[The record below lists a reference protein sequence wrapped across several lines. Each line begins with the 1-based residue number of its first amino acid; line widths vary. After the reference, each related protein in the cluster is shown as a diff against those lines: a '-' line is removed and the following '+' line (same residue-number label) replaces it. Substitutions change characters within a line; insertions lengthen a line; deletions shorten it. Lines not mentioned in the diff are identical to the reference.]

1 MLLAATEYVRP
12 GSLAEAVEELAARQ
26 GARVLAGGQSLINV
40 LKHRAAS
47 VELLVDVSRLEELR
61 FIDVAADG
69 TARIGAA
76 TTYGELERSAE
87 LAASHAIIG
96 KVAAGT
102 VDRQVRA
109 RGTIGGN
116 ACFADP
122 ASNYP
127 PLLVALGAELEI
139 AGEGGTRT
147 VAAEDF
153 FLGLW
158 RTAVGP
164 GEVLTAIKLPPL
176 AGAGV
181 GYRSLQIAADSWALA
196 RAAAWVAL
204 GDPVEDARI
213 VLGCVAATPVRA
225 SAAEQVLIGGP
236 RSAAAAAE
244 AGALAAQGLDP
255 PSDVHASGGYRREM
269 AAVMAARA
277 VSDAL
282 GFGEEEVASNGR

>member
-1 MLLAATEYVRP
+1 MLLAPTEYVRP
-12 GSLAEAVEELAARQ
+12 GSLEEAIDELGARP

-61 FIDVAADG
+61 FIDVDADG
-69 TARIGAA
+69 SARIGAA

-87 LAASHAIIG
+87 LRGSHAIVSR
-96 KVAAGT
+96 VAAGT

-127 PLLVALGAELEI
+127 PLLIALGAQMEI
-139 AGEGGTRT
+139 AGPDGTRS

-158 RTAVGP
+158 RTVVGP
-164 GEVLTAIKLPPL
+164 GEVLTAIALPPL
-176 AGAGV
+176 GGASV

-196 RAAAWVAL
+196 RAAVWIAP
-204 GDPVEDARI
+204 GDPIQAARV
-213 VLGCVAATPVRA
+213 VLGCVAGRPVRA
-225 SAAEQVLIGGP
+225 SAAEERLIGGP
-236 RSAAAAAE
+236 RSAQAAAD
-244 AGALAAQGLDP
+244 AGALAAEGLDP
-255 PSDVHASGGYRREM
+255 PSDVHASGGYRRAM

-277 VSDAL
+277 LSDAL
-282 GFGEEEVASNGR
+282 GFAEEVASNGR

>member
-1 MLLAATEYVRP
+1 MLLAATDYVRP
-12 GSLAEAVEELAARQ
+12 ASLQEAIDELGSRR

-40 LKHRAAS
+40 LKHRAAA
-47 VELLVDVSRLEELR
+47 VELLVDVSRLQELR
-61 FIDVAADG
+61 FIDIRADG
-69 TARIGAA
+69 SARIGAA
-76 TTYGELERSAE
+76 TTYGELERSPE
-87 LAASHAIIG
+87 LRASHAIVAD
-96 KVAAGT
+96 VAAGT

-127 PLLVALGAELEI
+127 PLLVALGAEMEV
-139 AGEGGTRT
+139 AGRDGTRS

-164 GEVLTAIKLPPL
+164 GEVLTAITLPAL
-176 AGAGV
+176 GGAGV

-196 RAAAWVAL
+196 RAAAWVAP
-204 GDPVEDARI
+204 GDPVTAARV

-225 SAAEQVLIGGP
+225 SAAESKLVGGP
-236 RSAAAAAE
+236 RTAEAATA
-244 AGALAAQGLDP
+244 AGALSSEGLDP
-255 PSDVHASGGYRREM
+255 PSDVHATGGYRRAM

-277 VSDAL
+277 LRDAL
-282 GFGEEEVASNGR
+282 GFGEEVVSNGR